1 MNVCHEKGQ
10 KHYVVKDNESGPRN
24 EAKLVQVT

>member
-10 KHYVVKDNESGPRN
+10 KQYVVKDNESRPRN